1 MEILT
6 QKYEYDLKSTN
17 NKSQQA
23 ISALEKEIENL
34 ALKSAAKDLLLKYF
48 KLASFQIKDQS
59 T

>member
-48 KLASFQIKDQS
+48 KLASFQIGDQS